1 VFAKEGPDAGEVG
14 DVDCDG
20 GFACV
25 PEHVRGG
32 VDIAEIIDFGE
43 YSGDNLEE
51 ISAFRSRTEECDGQ
65 HTTNVPILKSR
76 PRPIFCL
83 IGSARDAI
91 IGIGTA
97 MMRRSLLMLKVACT
111 MAKCSRVVHCGLTAG
126 TLETRSQCVSQIH
139 SHESYLQ

>member
-83 IGSARDAI
+83 IGSARDA
-91 IGIGTA
+91 
-97 MMRRSLLMLKVACT
+97 

-126 TLETRSQCVSQIH
+126 TLETRSQCVSQIN